1 MVDGAGGGG
10 GDGSGGGTFPIGRY
24 QFLAVA
30 PPFRVST
37 A

>member
-1 MVDGAGGGG
+1 VIGVG
-10 GDGSGGGTFPIGRY
+10 GDGGGSGGGTFSIGRY

-30 PPFRVST
+30 PPCHVST